1 MTSPTDSRPSIDI
14 MFSFDTTT
22 PRSAQPTQ
30 LAASEVTLR
39 AQWEERVRR
48 YRAGDTAAMPPEVI
62 GLGDLRVF
70 GRAGD
75 AVLAFPRVRVLGD
88 LERLPP
94 DVRSGLELANRT
106 VEAHRRQGNRRMVY
120 ATAPATSSGIPE
132 PQVVTTIDPTRHADV
147 LIVAPIA
154 GGAR

>member
-1 MTSPTDSRPSIDI
+1 MTS
-14 MFSFDTTT
+14 
-22 PRSAQPTQ
+22 RSAQQTQ
-30 LAASEVTLR
+30 LTDSEVTLH

-48 YRAGDTAAMPPEVI
+48 YRAGDAAAMPPEVV

-75 AVLAFPRVRVLGD
+75 AVLAFPRVRALGD
-88 LERLPP
+88 LELLPP
-94 DVRSGLELANRT
+94 DVQFGLHLANRT
-106 VEAHRRQGNRRMVY
+106 VEAHRRQGSGRMVY
-120 ATAPATSSGIPE
+120 ATAPATSRGIPE
-132 PQVVTTIDPTRHADV
+132 PQVVAMIDPTQHADI

>member
-1 MTSPTDSRPSIDI
+1 MKPQ
-14 MFSFDTTT
+14 
-22 PRSAQPTQ
+22 SASSTK
-30 LAASEVTLR
+30 LTESEVTLR

-48 YRAGDTAAMPPEVI
+48 YRAGDATAMPTEVV

-75 AVLAFPRVRVLGD
+75 AALAFPRVRTLGD
-88 LERLPP
+88 LELLPP
-94 DVRSGLELANRT
+94 DVQFGLALANRT
-106 VEAHRRQGNRRMVY
+106 VEAHRRQGTRRMVY

-132 PQVVTTIDPTRHADV
+132 PQVVATIDPTQHADV

-154 GGAR
+154 GGTW